1 MLCSGSSSFLSLDA
15 PNRLILLLFRGGR
28 DDGSDD
34 TVAVASTAAAE
45 VAGRVVAGKV
55 EGRGVVGG
63 MGGGGVV
70 KGSVAIEVTSSLRFT

>member
-1 MLCSGSSSFLSLDA
+1 MTDLTTLLQSL
-15 PNRLILLLFRGGR
+15 PPQQR
-28 DDGSDD
+28 
-34 TVAVASTAAAE
+34 
-45 VAGRVVAGKV
+45 RVVAGKV